1 MNDAMKNPLYNFTI
15 KIIQFTGEELSSSR
29 QYVEHEVIS
38 TMIQGSSGELRYQR

>member
-15 KIIQFTGEELSSSR
+15 KIIQFTGEELSSR

-38 TMIQGSSGELRYQR
+38 TMIQGSSGKLKYQR